1 MAALLVIAVLL
12 AYLPALGG
20 GFVWDDEGH
29 VTRPDLRALDGL
41 GRIWTEPGATQ
52 QYYPLLHSAFWLQW
66 QLWGGH
72 PVGYHVVNVLLHAL
86 NALLVWLILRRL
98 ELPGALLAAF
108 LFALHPVHMESVA
121 WISELK
127 NTLSGAFCLGAA
139 LAYLKFDPSLSGDA
153 ERRGRPWGW
162 YVIALSLFIAGLL
175 SKTVTATLP
184 AALLVI
190 HWWKTGRLDLR
201 RTFLPLLPMFMLGAA
216 MGLYTAWHEEHL
228 IGAKGEAF
236 ELSFPQRVLIA
247 GRAPWFYLGKLLWPR
262 KLVFIYE
269 RWTPDPRDWTQ
280 WLYPAAAVALVLA
293 LWLLRHRIGRGPL
306 AAVLLFGGML
316 FPVLGFFNVYPF
328 LFSFVADHFQYLASI
343 SILAL
348 LAACLTRI
356 GRRTFAGQ
364 PWIGAV
370 VAGALLTALG
380 IRTMAQAAIYRDVE
394 TLWRHTLAH
403 NGGAFIACNNL
414 GVYLASRERFGEAVD
429 FYHRAIE
436 LRPRNSEL
444 FSNLAN
450 ALSAAGDHAQAERE
464 LRRALEL
471 SPDFAEAYANLAA
484 VLVRQ
489 GKHEQ
494 AVEAARQAIALK
506 PAHLD
511 GYFNLG
517 AAYGHLGRWR
527 EAEETCRAALAVHPG
542 HADTHFHLGVILQ
555 EQGRLTEA
563 AAAYERAVL
572 LRGNFVEAL
581 VKLAMLRAS
590 LGDQRGAAA
599 AAKQAIEAA
608 RAAGDAALADDLARQ
623 LVGNAAHP

>member
-1 MAALLVIAVLL
+1 LLIAALLVVTVLL
-12 AYLPALGG
+12 VYLPALSG

-29 VTRPDLRALDGL
+29 VTRPDLRTVGGL
-41 GRIWTEPGATQ
+41 VRIWTEPGATQ
-52 QYYPLLHSAFWLQW
+52 QYYPLLHSGFWLQW
-66 QLWGGH
+66 RLWGEH
-72 PVGYHVVNVLLHAL
+72 ALGYHLVNVLLHAL

-108 LFALHPVHMESVA
+108 LFALHPVHVESVA
-121 WISELK
+121 WIAELK

-139 LAYLKFDPSLSGDA
+139 LAYLRFDPSLGGA
-153 ERRGRPWGW
+153 PEHVPRRWGW
-162 YVIALSLFIAGLL
+162 YIAALGLFVAGLL

-201 RTFLPLLPMFMLGAA
+201 RTLLPLLPMFILGAA

-236 ELSFPQRVLIA
+236 ELSFAQRILIA

-262 KLVFIYE
+262 ELVFIYE
-269 RWTPDPRDWTQ
+269 RWTPDPRNWTQ
-280 WLYPAAAVALVLA
+280 WLYPVAAVALVLA
-293 LWLLRHRIGRGPL
+293 LWLLRRRISRGPL

-343 SILAL
+343 GILAL
-348 LAACLTRI
+348 LAACFTRI
-356 GRRTFAGQ
+356 GRRLFARQ
-364 PWIGAV
+364 SWIGAA
-370 VAGALLTALG
+370 VAGLVLAALG
-380 IRTMAQAAIYRDVE
+380 VRSMVQAAIYRDVE

-403 NGGAFIACNNL
+403 NDGAFIACNNL

-429 FYHRAIE
+429 LYRRAIE

-444 FSNLAN
+444 HSNLAN
-450 ALSAAGDHAQAERE
+450 ALSAGGDHEQAERE
-464 LRRALEL
+464 LRHAIEL
-471 SPDFAEAYANLAA
+471 SPDFAEAHANLAA

-489 GKHEQ
+489 GNYEQ
-494 AVEAARQAIALK
+494 AIDAARHAIALK
-506 PAHLD
+506 PTYVD
-511 GYFNLG
+511 SYFNLS

-527 EAEETCRAALAVHPG
+527 EAEETCRAALAINPR

-563 AAAYERAVL
+563 AAAYENAAK
-572 LRGNFVEAL
+572 LRGEFIQAL
-581 VKLAMLRAS
+581 VNLALVRAN
-590 LGDQRGAAA
+590 LGDPRGAAA
-599 AAKQAIEAA
+599 AARQAIEAA
-608 RAAGDAALADDLARQ
+608 RAAGNQSLADSLTQKLLA
-623 LVGNAAHP
+623 AP